1 MNLTSEKQNSFKGDV
16 DSSDNL
22 KMNYVTKGIDS
33 YFYMVTTSL
42 NKTFPGGNLCTALSS
57 CLRFSENHFLG
68 WLVGLF
74 FFFLGG
80 EIFIFNFRYI
90 QVDLHVYEAN
100 IF

>member
-68 WLVGLF
+68 WLVWFF

>member
-1 MNLTSEKQNSFKGDV
+1 
-16 DSSDNL
+16 
-22 KMNYVTKGIDS
+22 MNYMTKGINS

-68 WLVGLF
+68 LLF
-74 FFFLGG
+74 LFLFFLGG